1 MGSAAQKVFFV
12 DVVLENEICNF
23 FKFWSVFWWFWEGQM
38 DAKIDVGDV
47 FFDVVFYCVFV
58 SIFGV
63 FSKAPNL
70 GIVAPVE
77 AKH

>member
-1 MGSAAQKVFFV
+1 
-12 DVVLENEICNF
+12 
-23 FKFWSVFWWFWEGQM
+23 M
-38 DAKIDVGDV
+38 DAKIDFGDV

-58 SIFGV
+58 SIFGG

-70 GIVAPVE
+70 EIVAPVV

>member
-1 MGSAAQKVFFV
+1 M
-12 DVVLENEICNF
+12 N
-23 FKFWSVFWWFWEGQM
+23 
-38 DAKIDVGDV
+38 AKIDFGDV

-58 SIFGV
+58 SIFGG

-70 GIVAPVE
+70 EIIAPVE